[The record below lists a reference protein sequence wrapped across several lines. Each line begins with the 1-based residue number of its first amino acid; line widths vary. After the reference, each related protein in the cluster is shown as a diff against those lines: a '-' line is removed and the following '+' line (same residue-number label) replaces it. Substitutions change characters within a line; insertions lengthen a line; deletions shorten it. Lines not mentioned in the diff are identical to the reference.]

1 LKPIAAVT
9 LTLSLALG
17 STLTAAAADTDLP
30 PNWTART
37 EPFEIFEDVYWVGTE
52 GLAAILF
59 TSVEG
64 HILLDTGMPES
75 AADVMASIESL
86 GFEVTDIRYLLNTQ
100 AHYDH
105 CGGFAEVKAASGARM
120 LASEGDHYALEKGVY
135 EGWESRNDLNF
146 TPVLVDG
153 MIEDG
158 DTVTVGDVI
167 LTAHLTPGH
176 SPGCTSWSFTGRDGA
191 EEYRALMFCS
201 GSVALNKLAPEQY
214 PGIVDDYRNTFAA
227 MKALPVDAYL
237 APHAEQFGLAEKRAR
252 LATEGARAFVDPAEK
267 DRRIAEFEQAFESA
281 LAEQSERH

>member
-176 SPGCTSWSFTGRDGA
+176 SPGCTSWSFTGRGGA

>member
-153 MIEDG
+153 MIEEG